1 MSQFFSIIIRNKFF
15 WNLYKNLSNKIF
27 KNYIYNN
34 FLSHNTIHSSEKINT
49 IRGEANLFSF
59 GVISPTIELLIDII
73 LLFSITSFLFFYNMK
88 ITFFIII
95 FFILTSFIWN
105 KYFNKILID
114 LGKMRKN
121 MQKKLS
127 AKFKIA
133 LVILE
138 KQSYLD

>member
-1 MSQFFSIIIRNKFF
+1 
-15 WNLYKNLSNKIF
+15 
-27 KNYIYNN
+27 
-34 FLSHNTIHSSEKINT
+34 
-49 IRGEANLFSF
+49 
-59 GVISPTIELLIDII
+59 
-73 LLFSITSFLFFYNMK
+73 MK

-114 LGKMRKN
+114 LGKMREKHA
-121 MQKKLS
+121 KKLS